1 MAAPFEATASTP
13 DGVALVERHWP
24 APDGAGVA
32 SVLIVHGIGEHARR
46 YDHVAAVL
54 NGLGLEVRSFDHR
67 GFGRSGGKRGA
78 LPHAGALVDDTGL
91 MFERLAA
98 DRRARGDSQ
107 PPFILGHSMGGCIVA
122 RAVTGGTVTPRGMV
136 LSSPGLRTRLSHFE
150 QSGATLLGRLLPNLR
165 LRSRLPM
172 HLLSHDPAVFDAV
185 RADGDMHDIVTPQLA
200 AFIIAA
206 GPAAIEDASRC
217 QVPTLLLV
225 AGDDHLVDPEG
236 ARELFTR
243 LPPGVGTFHLYDRL
257 YHEIFNERPDDRQ
270 QVFAD
275 LTDWMSGRLAAH

>member
-1 MAAPFEATASTP
+1 MTAPLEVSYSTA
-13 DGVALVERHWP
+13 DGVTLVERHWP
-24 APDGAGVA
+24 APDGAGIA
-32 SVLIVHGIGEHARR
+32 SVLIVQGIGEHARR

-54 NGLGLEVRSFDHR
+54 NELGLEVRSFDHR

-78 LPHAGALVDDTGL
+78 LPHANALVDDTGL

-98 DRRARGDSQ
+98 DRQARGDPQ

-122 RAVTGGTVTPRGMV
+122 RAVTRGTVTPRGMV
-136 LSSPGLRTRLSHFE
+136 LSSPGLRTRLSRIE
-150 QSGATLLGRLLPNLR
+150 QSSATALGRLLPNLR

-172 HLLSHDPAVFDAV
+172 HLLSHDLAVFDAV
-185 RADGDMHDIVTPQLA
+185 RADGEMHDIVTLRLA
-200 AFIIAA
+200 SFIIAA
-206 GPAAIEDASRC
+206 GRAAIEDAPHCR
-217 QVPTLLLV
+217 VPTLLLV

-243 LPPGVGTFHLYDRL
+243 LPPGVGTFHQYDRL
-257 YHEIFNERPDDRQ
+257 YHEIFNEPPDDRK

-275 LTDWMSGRLAAH
+275 LTDWMSGRLAAR

>member
-1 MAAPFEATASTP
+1 MTAPFEASASTP
-13 DGVALVERHWP
+13 DGVTLVERHWP
-24 APDGAGVA
+24 AADGAGVA

-78 LPHAGALVDDTGL
+78 LPHANALVDDTGL
-91 MFERLAA
+91 MFDRLAA
-98 DRRARGDSQ
+98 DRRDRGDRE

-122 RAVTGGTVTPRGMV
+122 RAVTGGTITPRGMV
-136 LSSPGLRTRLSHFE
+136 LSSPGLRTRLSRFE
-150 QSGATLLGRLLPNLR
+150 QSAATVFGRLLPNLR

-185 RADGDMHDIVTPQLA
+185 RADGEMHDFVTSQLA

-206 GPAAIEDASRC
+206 GRAAIDDSSRC
-217 QVPTLLLV
+217 RVPTLLLV
-225 AGDDHLVDPEG
+225 AGDDHLVDPAG
-236 ARELFTR
+236 AREFFSR
-243 LPPGVGTFHLYDRL
+243 LPPGVGTFHVYERL
-257 YHEIFNERPDDRQ
+257 YHEIFNEPPEDRK

-275 LTDWMSGRLAAH
+275 LTAWMSGRLAAR